1 MQLFKK
7 IFGSNE
13 REVNKLQPIIDEI
26 NNFEEVISKLS
37 DEELKSKTQEFK
49 KRLKGGEKLD
59 NILPEAFAVVRETA
73 KRILG
78 ERHYDVQ
85 LFGGVVLHRGKI
97 AEMKTGEGKTLT
109 STLPIYLNT
118 LEGKGVHVVTVN
130 DYLARRDCNWMGSI
144 FSFLGISSGCIM
156 HDASYIYEPTTID
169 KDSVSIEEENLKEV
183 SRKEAYAADITYGT
197 NNEFGFD
204 FLRDN
209 MTQSLEQMSQR
220 ELNFAIVD
228 EVDSILIDE
237 ARTPLIIS
245 APDSESTKLYQ
256 QFAQIVPKL
265 KAEEDFTLD
274 EKDKNVTL
282 TENGISKVENLLN
295 IENLYDPSK
304 IAYVHHLEQSLK
316 ALVLFKKEKDY
327 IVKDG
332 QVIIVDDFT
341 GRLMEGR
348 RYSEGLHQAIEAK
361 EGVAVQRES
370 RTLATITF
378 QNYFRMYNKLSGMTG
393 TALTSAE
400 EFAKVYELDVIEI
413 PTNKPPARKDLPD
426 VVYKTEKGKF
436 EAIARDIKKLNQM
449 GQPILVGTIAIEKS
463 EYLGSLLDKE
473 GVQHEVL
480 NAKQHEKEASII
492 TNAGKKGSVTI
503 ATNMAGRG
511 TDIKLGEGVKE
522 VGGLFILGTERHEAR
537 RIDNQLRGRAGRQ
550 GDPGTSQFYVSLE
563 DELMR
568 RFGGEKMKNMMDTLK
583 LPEDQPI
590 QNGIISKTIESAQSK
605 IEGFNFDIRKHVL
618 DYDNV
623 INKQREVVYKKRK
636 SILESSNTKN
646 KALRMIVEEVEKII
660 SVYSNVEGGRWDAE
674 KIITELE
681 SIVTLED
688 SAKKKLSIIANNKN
702 IAEAEKMTEA
712 TEMIVGEFKKIY
724 AKKESEVGE
733 ENMRKVEKMVML
745 QTIDTLWMGHLDEI
759 DYLRQGIGL
768 RGYGQKDP
776 LIEYK
781 KESYHLFT
789 LLMEN
794 IRSSIVNTLFKV
806 SLTAN
811 ETPQKGSEVRA
822 DNLRF
827 SGSEESMEQFG
838 AAKKA
843 QENASSNKQGE
854 SVKQRPL
861 VNNQTIGRNDPCPCG
876 ATTPEGKPMKYK
888 RCCGKNT

>member
-1 MQLFKK
+1 MKLFTKL
-7 IFGSNE
+7 FGSNE
-13 REVNKLQPIIDEI
+13 KEIKKLQPIVDKI
-26 NNFEEVISKLS
+26 NLQEENISKLS
-37 DEELKSKTQEFK
+37 DEELKNKTQEFRE
-49 KRLKGGEKLD
+49 RLQGGEKL
-59 NILPEAFAVVRETA
+59 NSLLPEAFAVIRETA
-73 KRILG
+73 KRVIG

-85 LFGGVVLHRGKI
+85 LLGGIILHQGKI

-109 STLPIYLNT
+109 STLPLYLNA
-118 LEGKGVHVVTVN
+118 LEKKGVHVVTVN
-130 DYLARRDCNWMGSI
+130 DYLAKRDCNWMGSI

-156 HDASYIYEPTTID
+156 HDVSYAYEPKKID
-169 KDSVSIEEENLKEV
+169 DNEVSIEMENLKEV
-183 SRKEAYAADITYGT
+183 SRKEAYNADITYGT

-204 FLRDN
+204 YLRDN
-209 MTQSLEQMSQR
+209 MTQTLEQMSQR

-265 KAEEDFTLD
+265 KQDKDYNVD

-282 TENGISKVENLLN
+282 TDEGISKVEGLLN
-295 IENLYDPSK
+295 IDNLYEPGK
-304 IAYVHHLEQSLK
+304 ITYVHHLEQSLK
-316 ALVLFKKEKDY
+316 AFVLFKKEKDY

-400 EFAKVYELDVIEI
+400 EFAKVYELDVAEV
-413 PTNKPPARKDLPD
+413 PTHKPQSRKDLAD
-426 VVYKTEKGKF
+426 VIYKTEEGKF
-436 EAIARDIKKLNQM
+436 NAIAKDIREINKT

-463 EYLGSLLDKE
+463 EYLSSLLNKLS
-473 GVQHEVL
+473 VSHEVL

-492 TNAGKKGSVTI
+492 TNAGEKSSVTI

-511 TDIKLGEGVKE
+511 TDIKLGDGVRD

-550 GDPGTSQFYVSLE
+550 GDPGASQFYVSLE

-568 RFGGEKMKNMMDTLK
+568 RFGGDRMKNMMDTLK

-590 QNGIISKTIESAQSK
+590 QNKIISKTIESAQSK

-618 DYDNV
+618 DYDDV
-623 INKQREVVYKKRK
+623 MNKQREVVYKKRK
-636 SILESSNTKN
+636 SILKSKNTKN
-646 KALRMIVEEVEKII
+646 KALRMTSEEIEKILSI
-660 SVYSNVEGGRWDAE
+660 YSNVESGKWDTD
-674 KIITELE
+674 KIFSELNKIYLSE
-681 SIVTLED
+681 GSIKKQLE
-688 SAKKKLSIIANNKN
+688 IISSDRNK
-702 IAEAEKMTEA
+702 AEAEKMTQA
-712 TEMIVGEFKKIY
+712 TEFLTGEFKKNY
-724 AKKESEVGE
+724 AVKEVELGE
-733 ENMRKVEKMVML
+733 ENMRKVEKLVML
-745 QTIDTLWMGHLDEI
+745 QTIDTLWMSHLDEI

-768 RGYGQKDP
+768 RGYGQRDP

-794 IRSSIVNTLFKV
+794 IRTSIVNTLFKI
-806 SLTAN
+806 SYSGN
-811 ETPQKGSEVRA
+811 GETQKESSEVKES
-822 DNLRF
+822 NLKF
-827 SGSEESMEQFG
+827 SGSDDQVKQFG
-838 AAKKA
+838 AVKNM
-843 QENASSNKQGE
+843 QDNASSNKQGE
-854 SVKQRPL
+854 VIKQQPI
-861 VNNQTIGRNDPCPCG
+861 VNKNNVGRNDPCPCG
-876 ATTPEGKPMKYK
+876 SGKKYK
-888 RCCGKNT
+888 RCCGS